1 MTEDHQFNLACA
13 CKLGRLLG
21 GHDALSTV
29 RDMSPL
35 PVVGAPVTMEQI
47 RYAATLDAIRKAGN
61 KEKAAERLQISKNTL
76 FDIILRRQGRKVT
89 INSSKVIQLA
99 KVAALFLLCALGAS
113 VANAQPRGSALLL
126 PSKLVSAVR
135 TNTSRTLVW
144 DSLEPQ
150 FNVYRGAKR
159 SSLVKVATVS
169 SNGYPYTNGA
179 VYAVSSVNFAGV
191 ESSLAYYPSNR
202 VGALQWETS
211 TNLSTWITGGTLETF
226 TNTPARPRM
235 YLRVVDRTTGWL
247 PPD

>member
-1 MTEDHQFNLACA
+1 MTSRLKHLVQPAATVARFATVAPAAPPQAEKTRADQVAPLAN
-13 CKLGRLLG
+13 
-21 GHDALSTV
+21 
-29 RDMSPL
+29 
-35 PVVGAPVTMEQI
+35 PVTMEEI
-47 RYAATLDAIRKAGN
+47 RYNAVVVAWQKEGSQKRAAVRLNIALRTLHAILK
-61 KEKAAERLQISKNTL
+61 
-76 FDIILRRQGRKVT
+76 RQ
-89 INSSKVIQLA
+89 A
-99 KVAALFLLCALGAS
+99 VAVLFLLCALCVS
-113 VANAQPRGSALLL
+113 VASAQPRGSALLL

-169 SNGYPYTNGA
+169 TNGYPYTNGL
-179 VYAVSSVNFAGV
+179 VYAVSAVNFAGV
-191 ESSLAYYPSNR
+191 ESALAYYPSNR

-211 TNLSTWITGGTLETF
+211 TNLSTWTFGGTLETF